1 MSTTKKVKIP
11 HLDRKDGIPPKK
23 ATTSSTPQ
31 KHLIFKELLEENRIT
46 KSKIRAVE
54 TKIAVRL
61 ENERLKK

>member
-11 HLDRKDGIPPKK
+11 RKDRKDGILPKK
-23 ATTSSTPQ
+23 ATTSPTPQ
-31 KHLIFKELLEENRIT
+31 KHLIFKELLEENRNT

-61 ENERLKK
+61 EKERLKK